1 MNRRRGL
8 ATLADVMM
16 PAAFSWLPAFDVD
29 GDDQG
34 GGGSGTDGAADADS
48 GGGGKGDQDGG
59 DAGPKMGPNGFPL
72 NTPWRQMTPEQQVS
86 YHLYQSRKHEDAL
99 KAERARNA
107 DLAAKAQQFDA
118 LSEASKSELERE
130 RDAAKAEAEALRQA
144 ALEAKRSFGTQL
156 VETKLAAAAPAKG
169 MDPAALKTLAGDLTR
184 FLSDDGVNTEAVDTF
199 LSALPDKPVEQPRH
213 GRGDLGAGNRG
224 TAKTSGLQAGADLWE
239 QRHPKRKTSA

>member
-1 MNRRRGL
+1 VTVPIFQEPPPPPQEPAQAP
-8 ATLADVMM
+8 ATPT
-16 PAAFSWLPAFDVD
+16 PAPPPDPAPK
-29 GDDQG
+29 
-34 GGGSGTDGAADADS
+34 TAEI
-48 GGGGKGDQDGG
+48 
-59 DAGPKMGPNGFPL
+59 GPHGFPI
-72 NTPWRQMTPEQQVS
+72 NTPWRQMEKDHQVA
-86 YHLYQSRKHEDAL
+86 YWVHQGTKHQEELARAQSKLQEIEP
-99 KAERARNA
+99 KAA
-107 DLAAKAQQFDA
+107 QFDA

-130 RDAAKAEAEALRQA
+130 RDAARAEAETLRKA
-144 ALEAKRSFGTQL
+144 AEDDRRKFGTQL

-169 MDPAALKTLAGDLTR
+169 MEAAALKALAGDLTR

>member
-1 MNRRRGL
+1 VT
-8 ATLADVMM
+8 APTFQEPPQTPQEPTQAPPTPT
-16 PAAFSWLPAFDVD
+16 PAPPPDPAPK
-29 GDDQG
+29 
-34 GGGSGTDGAADADS
+34 TTEI
-48 GGGGKGDQDGG
+48 
-59 DAGPKMGPNGFPL
+59 GPHGFPT
-72 NTPWRQMTPEQQVS
+72 NTPWRQMEKDHQVA
-86 YHLYQSRKHEDAL
+86 YWVYQGTKHQEELARAQSKL
-99 KAERARNA
+99 QEIEPKAA
-107 DLAAKAQQFDA
+107 QFDA
-118 LSEASKSELERE
+118 LSEASKSEIERE
-130 RDAAKAEAEALRQA
+130 RDAARAEAESLRQA

-169 MDPAALKTLAGDLTR
+169 MEPAALKTLAGDLTR